1 MTTAA
6 FLVMLAGTLGTI
18 GIAVLALEEGVALI
32 VR

>member
-18 GIAVLALEEGVALI
+18 GIAVLALEWAPL
-32 VR
+32 RRR

>member
-18 GIAVLALEEGVALI
+18 SIAVLALEWAPL
-32 VR
+32 RRR